1 MVQFGGLQA
10 QRDQARVQS
19 FVAILMN
26 GCGMTA
32 AFKDIMALINNDFG
46 WRIVRAP
53 LAALTDA
60 QMVQLATQLAD
71 FALDQAID

>member
-10 QRDQARVQS
+10 QRDQARVKS
-19 FVAILMN
+19 FIDILMN
-26 GCGMTA
+26 GLGMTA
-32 AFKDIMALINNDFG
+32 AFKGIVALINNDLG
-46 WRIVRAP
+46 WRNVSAP

>member
-10 QRDQARVQS
+10 QRDQARVKS
-19 FVAILMN
+19 FIDILMN

-32 AFKDIMALINNDFG
+32 AFKDIMALINNDLG
-46 WRIVRAP
+46 WRNVRAP

>member
-10 QRDQARVQS
+10 QRDQARVKS
-19 FVAILMN
+19 FIDILMN
-26 GCGMTA
+26 GLGMTA
-32 AFKDIMALINNDFG
+32 AFKGIMALLNVDLD
-46 WRIVRAP
+46 WRNVRAP

-60 QMVQLATQLAD
+60 QMVQLSTQLAD